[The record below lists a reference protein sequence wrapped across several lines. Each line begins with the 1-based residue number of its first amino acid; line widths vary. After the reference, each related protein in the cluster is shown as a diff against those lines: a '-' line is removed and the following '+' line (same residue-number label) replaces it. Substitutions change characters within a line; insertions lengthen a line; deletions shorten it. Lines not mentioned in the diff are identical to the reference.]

1 MAPNRAA
8 PLMCNPHLV
17 RRLSTLAAAALL
29 TAALPAQSTTTRVS
43 TDSAGLQSNGLS
55 NQASVSA
62 SGRFVAFTSKASNL
76 VPGDTNGVNDVFVKD
91 RQTGQ
96 TTRISVDSAGLQGN
110 DESRGPT
117 LSNDGRYVAFESYA
131 TNLVVGDTNGNPD
144 IFLHD
149 RQTGQTRRVSLNSL
163 GQQANG
169 YSFSASISGD
179 GLFVAFESAATNL
192 VAGDTNGFEDVF
204 VFDRT
209 TSQTTRVSVDSAGVQ
224 ANLFSLDPSLSG
236 DGRFVAFHSGANNLV
251 PADTNGATDVFL
263 HDRQTGNTKRVSLNS
278 LGAQCNGYSDS
289 SVVSADGSLIA
300 FDSSATDLVLGDT
313 NGFRDVF
320 LHDRLTGKTTRVS
333 VDSAGTQSDRHS
345 FDPSLAANNRFVAF
359 ASLATNLVPGDTNA
373 AQDVFLHDLQTG
385 ETLRLSVDAA
395 GAQSNGES
403 SNAARS
409 LSDDGRF
416 AAFSSAATNLVTAD
430 TNAALDVFLRDRGAV
445 QLALT
450 ATGTCPGTVSLV
462 ITGASPDRSV
472 AIVYGRA
479 GTYVKPGS
487 PCAGM
492 VLGISRINL
501 AGTFVTDAVGTAV
514 WTSSVPPILCGLTF
528 QGVDVFTCRTTNTIV
543 L

>member
-1 MAPNRAA
+1 MYLPNS
-8 PLMCNPHLV
+8 V
-17 RRLSTLAAAALL
+17 RICPALAAALL
-29 TAALPAQSTTTRVS
+29 LTAAASAQSTTTRAS
-43 TDSAGLQSNGLS
+43 TDSAGLQANGLS
-55 NQASVSA
+55 TSASVSA
-62 SGRFVAFTSKASNL
+62 SGRFVAFSSKAANL
-76 VPGDTNGVNDVFVKD
+76 TPGDTNGVTDVFVKD

-96 TTRISVDSAGLQGN
+96 TARVSVDSAGLQGN
-110 DESRGPT
+110 DESRAPT

-131 TNLVVGDTNGNPD
+131 TNLVAGDTNGNPD

-149 RQTGQTRRVSLNSL
+149 RQTGQTRRVSVNSL

-179 GLFVAFESAATNL
+179 GLFVAFESASSNL
-192 VAGDTNGFEDVF
+192 VTGDTNGFEDVF
-204 VFDRT
+204 VFDRS
-209 TSQTTRVSVDSAGVQ
+209 TSQTTRVSVDSAGGQ
-224 ANLFSLDPSLSG
+224 SNLYSLDPSLSA

-251 PADTNGATDVFL
+251 PGDTNGAADVFL
-263 HDRQTGNTKRVSLNS
+263 HDRQTGNTKRVSVNS
-278 LGAQCNGYSDS
+278 LGLQCSGYSDS
-289 SVVSADGSLIA
+289 AVVSADGSLIA
-300 FDSSATDLVLGDT
+300 FDSSATDLVLGDV

-320 LHDRLTGKTTRVS
+320 VHDRLTGKTTRVS
-333 VDSAGTQSDRHS
+333 VDSLGLQADRHS
-345 FDPSLAANNRFVAF
+345 FEPSLAANNRFVAF
-359 ASLATNLVPGDTNA
+359 ASMATNLVPGDTNA

-385 ETLRLSVDAA
+385 ATVRLSVDAA
-395 GAQSNGES
+395 GAQSNGDS

-416 AAFSSAATNLVTAD
+416 TAFSSAASNLVAND

-450 ATGTCPGTVSLV
+450 AVGTCPGLVSLV
-462 ITGASPDRSV
+462 VTGASSDRSV

-479 GTYVKPGS
+479 GTYVKPGT

-492 VLGISRINL
+492 LLGINRINL

-514 WTSSVPPILCGLTF
+514 WTSTVPPILCGLTF